1 MAQADVEHAPLRAS
15 VLQGALVRLR
25 GMMGGQGDHAVTTR
39 VAGAAYVIR
48 VASAG
53 AVYFSQIVLARWMS
67 NAEFGIYV
75 YVWTWVLL
83 AADVIHLGLPLAAQR
98 LIPAYKASN
107 DDDRLRGFLF
117 GSWRVVLAL
126 AIAGAAL
133 AAGLVTILKPHLA
146 PAEIAPLYLACLALP
161 FVSICIQF
169 DGIARSYNWIGLA
182 LTPHFFWR
190 PFLIVALVGAAVAA
204 GIKADAV
211 TVMAAIVLAA
221 AATSAV
227 HLVVLM
233 RRLASVVPAGV
244 RRYEIRSWLST
255 STPMILVWGFYT
267 LLTYTDVI
275 MLQQFRPPE
284 DVAHY
289 YGAARTLMMVSFVAF
304 SVSAAAAHRFSSYHL
319 AGDHE
324 GLAGFVAKTVR
335 WTFWPSLLATVA
347 ILALGWPLL
356 RLFGPSFVGAYPA
369 MFVLAL
375 GPLARASVGP
385 AERLLTMAG
394 SQRAC
399 ALVYAAAFTV
409 NLIGC
414 ALLIPYWGIL
424 GAAVATSAAMVFESV
439 ALFVVVRHRLGIHA
453 FAFSRA
459 ASSPR

>member
-1 MAQADVEHAPLRAS
+1 MAQTDVDPSALRAPLFAG
-15 VLQGALVRLR
+15 VLGRLR
-25 GMMGGQGDHAVTTR
+25 GMLRGQGDHAATSR

-53 AVYFSQIVLARWMS
+53 ATYLSQVVLARWMG

-83 AADVIHLGLPLAAQR
+83 AADLVHLGLPLAAQR
-98 LIPAYKASN
+98 LIPAYKAAN
-107 DDDRLRGFLF
+107 DDDRLRAFLF

-126 AIAGAAL
+126 AALGATIAAL
-133 AAGLVTILKPHLA
+133 LVTALKPHLA
-146 PAEIAPLYLACLALP
+146 PGEVTPLYLACLALP

-182 LTPHFFWR
+182 LAPHFFWR
-190 PFLIVALVGAAVAA
+190 PFVIVAMVGIAVAI
-204 GIKADAV
+204 GFDADAV
-211 TVMAAIVLAA
+211 TVMTVIVVAA
-221 AATSAV
+221 AATSIVHAV
-227 HLVVLM
+227 MLM
-233 RRLASVVPAGV
+233 RRLAGVVPSGA
-244 RRYEIRSWLST
+244 RRYEVRSWLAT

-284 DVAHY
+284 DIAHY

-304 SVSAAAAHRFSSYHL
+304 SVGAAAGHHFSRYHL

-324 GLAGFVAKTVR
+324 GLAQFVAKTVR
-335 WTFWPSLLATVA
+335 WTFWPSLFATIA

-356 RLFGPSFVGAYPA
+356 RLFGPSFTGAYPA

-385 AERLLTMAG
+385 SERLLTMAG

-399 ALVYAAAFTV
+399 ALVYAAAFSV

-414 ALLIPYWGIL
+414 ALLIPSWGIL
-424 GAAVATSAAMVFESV
+424 GAAAATTAAMVFESA
-439 ALFVVVRHRLGIHA
+439 ALFIVVRQRLGIHA
-453 FAFSRA
+453 FVIGAR
-459 ASSPR
+459 

>member
-1 MAQADVEHAPLRAS
+1 MAQVDVEHAPMQAS
-15 VLQGALVRLR
+15 FLQGALGHLR
-25 GMMGGQGDHAVTTR
+25 GMLRGQGDHAATSR

-53 AVYFSQIVLARWMS
+53 ATYLSQVVLARWMGNS
-67 NAEFGIYV
+67 EFGIYV

-83 AADVIHLGLPLAAQR
+83 VADLIHLGLPLAAQR
-98 LIPAYKASN
+98 LIPAYKAAN
-107 DDDRLRGFLF
+107 DDERLRAFLF
-117 GSWRVVLAL
+117 GTWRVVLAL
-126 AIAGAAL
+126 AAAGSVIAAL
-133 AAGLVTILKPHLA
+133 LVTVLKPHLA
-146 PAEIAPLYLACLALP
+146 PGEVTPLYLACLALP

-204 GIKADAV
+204 GIGADAV
-211 TVMAAIVLAA
+211 TVMTVIVIA
-221 AATSAV
+221 AATTSIVHAV
-227 HLVVLM
+227 ILM
-233 RRLASVVPAGV
+233 RRLAGVVPAGG
-244 RRYEIRSWLST
+244 RRYEIRSWLAT
-255 STPMILVWGFYT
+255 STPMIMVWGFYT

-275 MLQQFRPPE
+275 ILQQFRPPE

-304 SVSAAAAHRFSSYHL
+304 SVSAAAGHHFSRYHL

-324 GLAGFVAKTVR
+324 GLAAFVAKTVR
-335 WTFWPSLLATVA
+335 WTFWPSLFATVV

-385 AERLLTMAG
+385 SERLLTMAG

-399 ALVYAAAFTV
+399 AFVYAAAFTV
-409 NLIGC
+409 NLAGC
-414 ALLIPYWGIL
+414 ALLIPAYGVL
-424 GAAVATSAAMVFESV
+424 GAAVAPTAAMMFESA
-439 ALFVVVRHRLGIHA
+439 ALFVVVRRRLGIHA
-453 FAFSRA
+453 FIGVR
-459 ASSPR
+459 

>member
-1 MAQADVEHAPLRAS
+1 MAQTDVDHASLSTPLLAGILGR
-15 VLQGALVRLR
+15 VR
-25 GMMGGQGDHAVTTR
+25 GMLRGQGDHAATSR

-53 AVYFSQIVLARWMS
+53 ATYVSQIVLARWMG

-83 AADVIHLGLPLAAQR
+83 VADLIHLGLPLAAQR
-98 LIPAYKASN
+98 LIPTYKAAN
-107 DDDRLRGFLF
+107 DDDRLRAFLF

-126 AIAGAAL
+126 AAAGAL
-133 AAGLVTILKPHLA
+133 AAALLVTLLKPHLA
-146 PAEIAPLYLACLALP
+146 PGEVTPLYLACLALP

-204 GIKADAV
+204 GIGADAV
-211 TVMAAIVLAA
+211 TVMTVIVIA
-221 AATSAV
+221 AATTSIVHAV
-227 HLVVLM
+227 ILM
-233 RRLASVVPAGV
+233 RRLAGVVPAGG
-244 RRYEIRSWLST
+244 RRYEIRSWLAT
-255 STPMILVWGFYT
+255 STPMIMVWGFYT

-304 SVSAAAAHRFSSYHL
+304 SVSAAAGHHFSRYHL

-324 GLAGFVAKTVR
+324 GLAAFVAKTVR
-335 WTFWPSLLATVA
+335 WTFWPSLFATVV

-385 AERLLTMAG
+385 SERLLTMAG

-399 ALVYAAAFTV
+399 AFVYAAAFTV
-409 NLIGC
+409 NLAGC
-414 ALLIPYWGIL
+414 ALLIPAYGVL
-424 GAAVATSAAMVFESV
+424 GAAVAPTAAMMFESA
-439 ALFVVVRHRLGIHA
+439 ALFVVVRRRLGIHA
-453 FAFSRA
+453 FIGVR
-459 ASSPR
+459 

>member
-1 MAQADVEHAPLRAS
+1 MAQADIEHAPMRAS
-15 VLQGALVRLR
+15 FARAGMERLR
-25 GMMGGQGDHAVTTR
+25 RMLRGEDDHAVTTR
-39 VAGAAYVIR
+39 TASAAYVIR

-53 AVYFSQIVLARWMS
+53 ATYLSQVVLARWMGNS
-67 NAEFGIYV
+67 EFGIYV

-83 AADVIHLGLPLAAQR
+83 VADLIHLGLPLAAQR
-98 LIPAYKASN
+98 LIPAYKAAN
-107 DDDRLRGFLF
+107 DDDRLRAFVF
-117 GSWRVVLAL
+117 GSWKVVLAL
-126 AIAGAAL
+126 ATAGAAF
-133 AAGLVTILKPHLA
+133 AALLVTVLKPHLA
-146 PAEIAPLYLACLALP
+146 AGEVTPLYLACLALP

-190 PFLIVALVGAAVAA
+190 PFMIVALVGAAVAA
-204 GIKADAV
+204 GTGADAA
-211 TVMAAIVLAA
+211 TVMPVVVIAA
-221 AATSAV
+221 AATSIVHAV
-227 HLVVLM
+227 ILM
-233 RRLASVVPAGV
+233 RRLSRVVPAGA
-244 RRYEIRSWLST
+244 RRYEIRAWLST

-304 SVSAAAAHRFSSYHL
+304 SVSAAAGHHFSRYHL

-324 GLAGFVAKTVR
+324 GLAAFVAKTVR
-335 WTFWPSLLATVA
+335 WTFWPSLFATVA
-347 ILALGWPLL
+347 VLVLGWPLL

-385 AERLLTMAG
+385 SERLLTMAG

-409 NLIGC
+409 NLAGC
-414 ALLIPYWGIL
+414 TLLIPAYGIL
-424 GAAVATSAAMVFESV
+424 GAAAAPTAAMMFESAALF
-439 ALFVVVRHRLGIHA
+439 FVVRSRLGIHA
-453 FAFSRA
+453 FVVPARLITR
-459 ASSPR
+459 P